1 MPSKKVH
8 ILSIL
13 KVLHRDY
20 PQSGVSLKYK
30 NPFQLLIVTI
40 LSAQCTDVTASRVAD
55 CIFKKYKTPTAFSK
69 ARLAIFEKEISQVGL
84 YKSKAKN
91 IIASSKIIAKKYN
104 SKIPQSM
111 SELVQ
116 LPGVGRKTANII
128 LSTAFKKQEGIAV
141 DTHVKRISRRLGLT
155 THLDPNKIEQDLIK
169 IIPYKEWLYF
179 NNLLVNHGRKICN
192 AKSPLC
198 CDCNINKYCPFKRC
212 RK

>member
-55 CIFKKYKTPTAFSK
+55 YIFKKYKTPTAFSG
-69 ARLAIFEKEISQVGL
+69 ARLATFEKEISQAGL

>member
-1 MPSKKVH
+1 MPSKKSR

-20 PQSGVSLKYK
+20 PKSGVSLKYK
-30 NPFQLLIVTI
+30 NPFQLLVVTI
-40 LSAQCTDVTASRVAD
+40 LSAQCTDVTANRVAD
-55 CIFKKYKTPTAFSK
+55 CIFKKYKTPTAFSG
-69 ARLAIFEKEISQVGL
+69 ARLATFEKEISQAGL

-104 SKIPQSM
+104 NKIPQSM
-111 SELVQ
+111 SELIQ

-128 LSTAFKKQEGIAV
+128 LSTAFKKREGIAV
-141 DTHVKRISRRLGLT
+141 DTHVKRISMRLGLT

>member
-1 MPSKKVH
+1 MPSKKAR

-20 PQSGVSLKYK
+20 PKSGVSLKYK
-30 NPFQLLIVTI
+30 NPFQLLVVTI
-40 LSAQCTDVTASRVAD
+40 LSAQCTDVTANRVAD
-55 CIFKKYKTPTAFSK
+55 YIFKKYKTPTAFSK

-141 DTHVKRISRRLGLT
+141 DTHVKRISRRLGFT